1 MNNYLINQIKKMPF
15 MLNGT
20 VLEINNEAGSGYL
33 YKSQL
38 EYSIAIPFEY
48 EKDIIEE
55 FVGISLSTNYLNY
68 NNTSFKVLYLH
79 ARNTIDIEKFAYVGA
94 HFLSDKNREII
105 LNNPYNWVDEWK
117 EIFGD
122 SIKNKMV
129 YDVIGELVSL
139 KYIYQNDNTAKWEG
153 PNNGTHDIVASTILY
168 EVKSTQKKNDSKITI
183 NSTFQLSHNQIEKLY
198 FCRLEL
204 KPYSNSINSLVKDL
218 VLMGYNEIELETS
231 LQKIGYRKGS
241 RLRNI
246 CYDVLELRSYDVNKE
261 NFPIITLEEINKLG
275 SQNNI
280 INYTLTLDLN
290 CINHT
295 QIKRPFKE

>member
-48 EKDIIEE
+48 ERDIIEE

-79 ARNTIDIEKFAYVGA
+79 ASNTIDIEKFAYVGA
-94 HFLSDKNREII
+94 HFLLDKNREII

-122 SIKNKMV
+122 SIKSKMI
-129 YDVIGELVSL
+129 YDVIGELISL
-139 KYIYQNDNTAKWEG
+139 KCIFEKDKSAKWEG
-153 PNNGTHDIVASTILY
+153 PNSGTHDIVTNDTLY
-168 EVKSTQKKNDSKITI
+168 EVKSTQLKTDSKVTI
-183 NSTFQLSHNQIEKLY
+183 NSAFQLTPEHNEKLY

-204 KPYSNSINSLVKDL
+204 KPYSNSINSLVDDL
-218 VLMGYNEIELETS
+218 VLLGYNQNELEIA
-231 LQKIGYRKGS
+231 LQKLGYRKGS
-241 RLRNI
+241 RARNI
-246 CYDVLELRSYDVNKE
+246 CYDVLEIRSYEVNDH
-261 NFPIITLEEINKLG
+261 NFPVISLESINKLG
-275 SQNNI
+275 PQNNI
-280 INYTLTLDLN
+280 LNYTLTLDLN
-290 CINHT
+290 GISYT
-295 QIKRPFKE
+295 KIK

>member
-20 VLEINNEAGSGYL
+20 VLEINNAAGSGYL
-33 YKSQL
+33 YKSRL

-79 ARNTIDIEKFAYVGA
+79 ASNTIDIEKFAYVGA
-94 HFLSDKNREII
+94 HFLSNKNREII

-153 PNNGTHDIVASTILY
+153 PNNGTHDIVTNDTLY
-168 EVKSTQKKNDSKITI
+168 EVKSTQLKTDSKVTI
-183 NSTFQLSHNQIEKLY
+183 NSAFQLMPEKKERLY

-204 KPYSNSINSLVKDL
+204 KPYSNSINSLVDDL
-218 VLMGYNEIELETS
+218 VLLGYNQNELEIA
-231 LQKIGYRKGS
+231 LQKLGYRKGS
-241 RLRNI
+241 RARSI
-246 CYDVLELRSYDVNKE
+246 CYDVLEIRSYEVNDH
-261 NFPIITLEEINKLG
+261 NFPVISLESINKLG
-275 SQNNI
+275 PQNNI
-280 INYTLTLDLN
+280 LNYTLTLDLN
-290 CINHT
+290 CISYT
-295 QIKRPFKE
+295 KIK